1 MVEDAVAE
9 HLAETDDLDDMLRV
23 SRSLT
28 LRERGYWVPMPGP
41 QQLAAVISKDK
52 RYREILYGGA
62 RGGGKTDLSI
72 AIIGDRAPD
81 PRAKQLVIRR
91 NAGDLSDFEDRA
103 VVAYKHLGIKLRRNP
118 MVLSGKGTGRVL
130 GGHLKDDD
138 AYTKYQGHEYCR
150 INIEELTQIPKQDM
164 YEKLISSARSKYPD
178 LFPQIF
184 NTANPGGIGMAW
196 VKKRF
201 VTPDPELNYVIKHE
215 YVWYDKHGNK
225 KITYW
230 QTIIDKETGIWRAY
244 IPATIDSNPILMEA
258 DPQYVQ
264 QLEALKTSNP
274 DLYRAWR
281 QGDWNIQFGAVF
293 EEFRDY
299 LHVFSR
305 FGDWGVSKTQF
316 DQSFKIAGMDWGY
329 NDMAVIHWAT
339 FDAITEKEERA
350 FIYREMHNNKK
361 NPRWWAKEFAKMQQI
376 DPVDV
381 LALPHDA
388 FSHLGGR
395 KPIADIFK
403 EELDAMPPEVKRPK
417 IVKADKL
424 TKDIKKA
431 AVNALH
437 DMLAPQSDGKPG
449 VQFHR
454 TCTYIIDT
462 LPTIVY
468 AKESGGEELD
478 ANNEDHGLDALFYTL
493 QTAAKVR
500 GRLFNKSELLKKTKP
515 SYVAGTNVTREELGI
530 DTKSLVL
537 GAMKK
542 QGGDWKTN

>member
-1 MVEDAVAE
+1 MAE
-9 HLAETDDLDDMLRV
+9 ATTLQEMDELDNMLRV
-23 SRSLT
+23 SKSLT
-28 LRERGYWVPMPGP
+28 MREMGYWVPMPGP
-41 QQLAAVISKDK
+41 QQLASVISKDK

-72 AIIGDRAPD
+72 AIIGDRYKD

-103 VVAYKHLGIKLRRNP
+103 SQAYKHLGSKLRRNP
-118 MVLSGKGTGRVL
+118 MILSGKGLGRVL

-201 VTPDPELNYVIKHE
+201 VTPDPEFNYVIKHE
-215 YVWYDKHGNK
+215 YVWYTKEGEK
-225 KITYW
+225 RITHW
-230 QTIIDKETGIWRAY
+230 QTIIDKATGIWRAY

-258 DPQYVQ
+258 DPMYVM
-264 QLEALKTSNP
+264 QLESLKTSNP

-281 QGDWNIQFGAVF
+281 EGDWNIQFGAVF

-299 LHVFSR
+299 MHVFSA
-305 FGDWGVSKTQF
+305 FADWGFTKKMF
-316 DQSFKIAGMDWGY
+316 DTSFRIAGMDWGY

-339 FDAITEKEERA
+339 FDQITEDEERA

-361 NPRWWAKEFAKMQQI
+361 HPKWWAAEFAKMQQI

-388 FSHLGGR
+388 FSHLGGN
-395 KPIADIFK
+395 KPVADRFK
-403 EELDAMPPEVKRPK
+403 AALDAMPPDVKRPR

-424 TKDIKKA
+424 TKEIKKA

-437 DMLAPQSDGKPG
+437 DLLAVQSDGKAG
-449 VQFHR
+449 LQIHR

-478 ANNEDHGLDALFYTL
+478 SDNEDHGLDALFYTL
-493 QTAAKVR
+493 QTAAKTR
-500 GRLFNKSELLKKTKP
+500 GKLFGKAELLKKTKP
-515 SYVAGTNVTREELGI
+515 SYVAGTNVTREDLGI
-530 DTKSLVL
+530 DTATLIK
-537 GAMKK
+537 GALK
-542 QGGDWKTN
+542 QDRGDWKTS